1 MERASNNSSNSQR
14 SSKKKLEELEE
25 IKELKDP
32 IKNHRVVVVG
42 ESGVG
47 KSRLIE
53 NLIQQVLLK
62 NDPVG
67 PKAEQ
72 LSEYIQES
80 LKNLKSVNSAEGCT
94 TKSSKY
100 KFDNFEF
107 IDSCGLGS
115 PEKGSIS
122 TQIAFIDLMESISKY
137 ADGLTLLIMVF
148 RLRITQ
154 NFIDNYELF
163 HNIISQGKIPMICVV
178 TGCEEIANPQDWPKQ
193 GNNLSMFQKNH
204 LYFSEIIGTTFVSFK
219 DKSRDLGFIE
229 LRKNSTLAVL
239 DAIYKHSLK
248 KKVPIFTESSKL
260 DFIRKLWN
268 FVCKK
273 VPYMKHLQVP
283 NNQIKSILE
292 KAGMD
297 KQTIITLTNVMDERP
312 NPISIIE
319 NMV

>member
-1 MERASNNSSNSQR
+1 MEEVL
-14 SSKKKLEELEE
+14 SKNKLGNETEELNDIRELRDPN
-25 IKELKDP
+25 KE
-32 IKNHRVVVVG
+32 HRIVVVG
-42 ESGVG
+42 ETGVG
-47 KSRLIE
+47 KSSLIE
-53 NLIQQVLLK
+53 NLIRQILLK

-67 PKAEQ
+67 REAEKN
-72 LSEYIQES
+72 LEYIEES
-80 LKNLKSVNSAEGCT
+80 FKNLKSANSAQGCT

-122 TQIAFIDLMESISKY
+122 TQAAFIDLIESISKY

-148 RLRITQ
+148 RIRITQ
-154 NFIDNYELF
+154 NFINNYELF
-163 HNIISQGKIPMICVV
+163 HNIISRGKIPMICVV
-178 TGCEEIANPQDWPKQ
+178 TGCEESQNPQDWPKE